1 MKKKYTADMEICN
14 RKKKDEGDTLAG
26 RDEFDICQQSLR
38 QHHNLCLAR
47 AWGVVPHN
55 KDFMQNRASL

>member
-1 MKKKYTADMEICN
+1 MEICN
-14 RKKKDEGDTLAG
+14 KEKKDEGDTLAV
-26 RDEFDICQQSLR
+26 RDEFDICQQPLQ

-47 AWGVVPHN
+47 GWGVVPHN